1 MGEKAEGYGIANYI
15 FWQSA
20 TERPAGTPLCH
31 VYKSC
36 EVTRTPSLPGTN
48 YEFVTEGACFD
59 NDLDSYGLDIQ
70 SEIEGIT
77 SAAACQELCNSNA
90 ECNYFTYGNT
100 VLSGKCWL
108 KSAKAIALTSYPGL
122 ISGPKTCEWDLNA
135 HSTEC
140 GTTTDEVFKDYLPS
154 ISDCAAAC

>member
-1 MGEKAEGYGIANYI
+1 MYN
-15 FWQSA
+15 
-20 TERPAGTPLCH
+20 L
-31 VYKSC
+31 
-36 EVTRTPSLPGTN
+36 SL
-48 YEFVTEGACFD
+48 GACFD

-122 ISGPKTCEWDLNA
+122 ISGPKTCGKQLLDKIIIPMIFVCKYI
-135 HSTEC
+135 SEC
-140 GTTTDEVFKDYLPS
+140 IHIIHLFIFRVIRRVNPEIDEIADYTIIL
-154 ISDCAAAC
+154 

>member
-1 MGEKAEGYGIANYI
+1 MYNL
-15 FWQSA
+15 
-20 TERPAGTPLCH
+20 PL
-31 VYKSC
+31 
-36 EVTRTPSLPGTN
+36 
-48 YEFVTEGACFD
+48 GACFD

-122 ISGPKTCEWDLNA
+122 ISGPKTCGKQLLDKIIIPMIFGYILCKYI
-135 HSTEC
+135 SEC
-140 GTTTDEVFKDYLPS
+140 IHIIHLFIFRVIRRVNPEIDEIADYTIIL
-154 ISDCAAAC
+154 